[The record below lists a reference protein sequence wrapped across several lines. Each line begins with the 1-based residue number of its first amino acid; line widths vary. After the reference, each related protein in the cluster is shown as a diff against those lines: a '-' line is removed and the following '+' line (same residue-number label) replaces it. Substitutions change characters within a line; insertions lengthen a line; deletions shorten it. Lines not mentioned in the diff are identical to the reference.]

1 MPHAKSKPEVA
12 VVMSTYNGARYLEE
26 QVESILAQEGVDV
39 RLYVRDDGSTDG
51 TVEKLE
57 RWASAGALELLDG
70 GNLGVTRSFLLLV
83 SQVAERHPYVAL
95 ADQDDVWHTNKL
107 LRATTRLSE
116 LDPSLPA
123 AYCSE
128 YTYCD
133 QDLVPRGRSHL
144 NRIGVDFQR
153 MLYENVTS
161 GNTMVMNQLL
171 ARAISRAGLEGV
183 YTHDWWVSL
192 VATAIGT
199 LVFDDFSSLEYR
211 RLSNNASASGRG
223 AKEVLANRVR
233 RYVAGDELGLVTRQ
247 LEKLRDEY
255 WDRMPDD
262 RRRLLAHFLENDGL
276 SKARTPG
283 RLRQSE
289 RDEVALR
296 ALFLVGRL

>member
-57 RWASAGALELLDG
+57 RWASAGTLD
-70 GNLGVTRSFLLLV
+70 LGVTRSFLLLV

-171 ARAISRAGLEGV
+171 ACTVSQAGLEGV

-211 RLSNNASASGRG
+211 RLSNNASASGKGG
-223 AKEVLANRVR
+223 A
-233 RYVAGDELGLVTRQ
+233 GQPRQ
-247 LEKLRDEY
+247 AL
-255 WDRMPDD
+255 
-262 RRRLLAHFLENDGL
+262 RRRRR
-276 SKARTPG
+276 ARLGDAPAREAPRRVLG
-283 RLRQSE
+283 PDAR
-289 RDEVALR
+289 
-296 ALFLVGRL
+296 